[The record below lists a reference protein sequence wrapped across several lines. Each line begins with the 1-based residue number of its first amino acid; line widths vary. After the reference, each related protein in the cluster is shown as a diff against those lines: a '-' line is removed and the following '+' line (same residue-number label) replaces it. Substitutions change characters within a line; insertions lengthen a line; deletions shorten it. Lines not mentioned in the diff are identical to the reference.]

1 MNFFTSRAEPLPH
14 CIFQRYYYYNTSPRF
29 VASVSQNLSCYNVKA
44 TPHKDRLTAQHIIC
58 LHLFRHLAQFLLA
71 IHTVSRRRHCTIWRK
86 ICGASDA
93 LSFVRYCLK
102 KSHLF
107 FSSPEIGCGAWVYH
121 FFDAFRVSTICK
133 SRAFSSLC
141 IKPIV
146 IFHTYLRLTIVNI
159 YDIIYDRRIENVTIY
174 SSFSHMTHRESQ
186 GASSSDKGNQSFFYS
201 YKTDQDSFLA
211 YFSV

>member
-14 CIFQRYYYYNTSPRF
+14 CISQRYYYYNTSPRF
-29 VASVSQNLSCYNVKA
+29 VASVSQNLSCYN
-44 TPHKDRLTAQHIIC
+44 I
-58 LHLFRHLAQFLLA
+58 
-71 IHTVSRRRHCTIWRK
+71 
-86 ICGASDA
+86 
-93 LSFVRYCLK
+93 K

-107 FSSPEIGCGAWVYH
+107 FSNPEIGCAAWVCH

-201 YKTDQDSFLA
+201 YKTDQNSFLA
-211 YFSV
+211 HF